1 MKDPFVAKLLNIFQ
15 RQDIKAELLNLT
27 KPVLD
32 SFLNEIYPYIYLSIL
47 LVSISFLL
55 ILGIFFLLLRNN
67 SITLDLFGNKIQQP
81 NN

>member
-1 MKDPFVAKLLNIFQ
+1 MKDPFISKLLDILK
-15 RQDIKAELLNLT
+15 REDIKSELLNMT

-32 SFLNEIYPYIYLSIL
+32 SFLNEIYPYVYLSL
-47 LVSISFLL
+47 LFVSISFLL

-67 SITLDLFGNKIQQP
+67 NIIMKK